1 MAIEWLKAIKSYHLS
16 ESAHKI
22 LDHLEQ
28 KGNASASELHTKLN
42 VSTRTI
48 HYALKNLME
57 KDLVDKKP
65 YLKDMRQ
72 TRYSLN
78 TNKIRKIQQD
88 LVRKGLIYTPDYT
101 MQKLK

>member
-1 MAIEWLKAIKSYHLS
+1 
-16 ESAHKI
+16 
-22 LDHLEQ
+22 
-28 KGNASASELHTKLN
+28 
-42 VSTRTI
+42 
-48 HYALKNLME
+48 ME

-78 TNKIRKIQQD
+78 TIKIRKIQQD
-88 LVRKGLIYTPDYT
+88 LVRKGLLYTPDYT